1 MEIAHHP
8 PRVREGFDRR
18 FCIKTMIGEDVE
30 NWAMQHGA
38 ARVLDTRANLESQ
51 VDHQMT
57 LCSNGM
63 RRFGARV

>member
-51 VDHQMT
+51 VDH
-57 LCSNGM
+57 
-63 RRFGARV
+63 